1 MLYIVV
7 YTCPETDNMFSSKGT
22 TLESAIYNL
31 VKVAGLNNEADFYM
45 DYLEVYRGE
54 SINITREIKFTE
66 V

>member
-1 MLYIVV
+1 MFYIVV
-7 YTCPETDNMFSSKGT
+7 YTNPETDRMFSAKGT

-31 VKVAGLNNEADFYM
+31 VKVSGVNTGADFYM

-54 SINITREIKFTE
+54 SINITREITFTE